1 MIILMRL
8 VLATAVFQSMAPQS
22 ASDIANQFNSYLML
36 GYFVM
41 WFVVMIYIIT
51 LVVRQRNLRK
61 DLQLMQQIL
70 QENEDQVDS

>member
-1 MIILMRL
+1 MIVLL
-8 VLATAVFQSMAPQS
+8 NPALATAVFQSI
-22 ASDIANQFNSYLML
+22 SDIANQFNSYLML

-51 LVVRQRNLRK
+51 LVVRQRNLKK

-70 QENEDQVDS
+70 QEDAEQADS

>member
-8 VLATAVFQSMAPQS
+8 VLATAVFQSV
-22 ASDIANQFNSYLML
+22 SDIANQFNSYLLL
-36 GYFVM
+36 GYFIM
-41 WFVVMIYIIT
+41 WFVVMIYIVT
-51 LVVRQRNLRK
+51 LVVRQRNLKK